1 MYYRGNGFPKRKSGH
16 LLGVIGIYIVLLACV
31 FAAWGQKGDN
41 AHDGNNIVHAHYY
54 FDFEVTVAPDD
65 EHKRLYSWHEH
76 KVIRDEHGHV
86 TYDAW
91 SHHGVGKRNI
101 DSQNGDGHDGPVDKP
116 ETPTPPPPTT
126 ASGATVEM
134 TLDEI
139 VEPSSSYDA
148 RSSGGRT
155 HFFSRDSDDSYYY
168 ESEPEPEP
176 EPIILEWHEYQLFA
190 GYTLIGFPVRP
201 VEGREI
207 QEFYGNNE
215 FFDSP
220 TEGILVHVP
229 AEEIEQEWYFYN
241 GEGVFGKLRIPL
253 WSHFGMIVKL
263 DEAEMM
269 EMEGVPLEGKR
280 TVSIRKGWNLI
291 GLPELPS
298 LYERPSDFLSDG
310 ICVVLIT
317 DETGFQ
323 SIGRAGDSGDD
334 PLYPGQGLLLQ
345 ATAEMRLDL
354 SSSVAA
360 APMARRFGILATS
373 WGAMKERR

>member
-1 MYYRGNGFPKRKSGH
+1 MHYRGNGLPERKPEYR
-16 LLGVIGIYIVLLACV
+16 LGVIGICIALFACV
-31 FAAWGQKGDN
+31 FAAWGQEGDN
-41 AHDGNNIVHAHYY
+41 AIVHAHYY
-54 FDFEVTVAPDD
+54 TDFDTDFEVGKD
-65 EHKRLYSWHEH
+65 EIYSWHEH
-76 KVIRDEHGHV
+76 KDVKDG
-86 TYDAW
+86 TYEAQ
-91 SHHGVGKRNI
+91 SHHGAGERNI
-101 DSQNGDGHDGPVDKP
+101 KTQNGYGHDGEVDEP
-116 ETPTPPPPTT
+116 ETPTPPRRTRRLRSTSTT
-126 ASGATVEM
+126 TEAVED
-134 TLDEI
+134 TLDEV
-139 VEPSSSYDA
+139 VESSDTDFLPGPEPL
-148 RSSGGRT
+148 REDRMLPL
-155 HFFSRDSDDSYYY
+155 D
-168 ESEPEPEP
+168 PEPEP
-176 EPIILEWHEYQLFA
+176 EPIILEQHEYQLFV
-190 GYTLIGFPVRP
+190 GYTLIGFPVRL
-201 VEGREI
+201 VEDREI
-207 QEFYGNNE
+207 QEFYGNND

-220 TEGILVHVP
+220 TEGIFVHVP
-229 AEEIEQEWYFYN
+229 VEGLEQEWYFYN
-241 GEGVFGKLRIPL
+241 GEGVWGNLRIPL

-263 DEAEMM
+263 DEAETM
-269 EMEGVPLEGKR
+269 ELEGVPLEGKP
-280 TVSIRKGWNLI
+280 TVPIREGWNLI

>member
-1 MYYRGNGFPKRKSGH
+1 M
-16 LLGVIGIYIVLLACV
+16 
-31 FAAWGQKGDN
+31 
-41 AHDGNNIVHAHYY
+41 
-54 FDFEVTVAPDD
+54 
-65 EHKRLYSWHEH
+65 
-76 KVIRDEHGHV
+76 
-86 TYDAW
+86 TYDKQ
-91 SHHGVGKRNI
+91 SHHGAGDRNEK
-101 DSQNGDGHDGPVDKP
+101 SQNGDGHDGPVDKP
-116 ETPTPPPPTT
+116 ETPT
-126 ASGATVEM
+126 TVEM

-190 GYTLIGFPVRP
+190 GYTLIGFPVQP
-201 VEGREI
+201 VENKEVQEI
-207 QEFYGNNE
+207 YTDNT

-220 TEGILVHVP
+220 TEGILIHLP
-229 AEEIEQEWYFYN
+229 AEGADREWYFFN
-241 GEGVFGKLRIPL
+241 GTGALGLMRVPL
-253 WSHFGMIVKL
+253 SSHFGMIVKL

-334 PLYPGQGLLLQ
+334 SLYPGQGLLLQ

-360 APMARRFGILATS
+360 CTNGTTHRHIGDFVGGDE
-373 WGAMKERR
+373 GAAVK